1 MEKIGSERFSELLG
15 LQEIDSDTDHQGNIS
30 ILYKTKEKDNL
41 INRSLYF
48 ARVICPSTGRK
59 YYLSV
64 PRMRSVWDA
73 VAYTFNKDKES
84 YKPMVET

>member
-1 MEKIGSERFSELLG
+1 MERIGSERFSELLG
-15 LQEIDSDTDHQGNIS
+15 LVEIDSDTDHQGNIQ
-30 ILYKTKEKDNL
+30 ILYKTKEKDDL
-41 INRSLYF
+41 INSCLYF

-64 PRMRSVWDA
+64 PRMRNVWDA

-84 YKPMVET
+84 YKPLIET